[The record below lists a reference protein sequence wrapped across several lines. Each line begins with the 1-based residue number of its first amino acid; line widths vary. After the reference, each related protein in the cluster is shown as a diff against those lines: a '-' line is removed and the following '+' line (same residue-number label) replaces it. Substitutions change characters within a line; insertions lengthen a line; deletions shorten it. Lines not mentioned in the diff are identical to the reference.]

1 MHHKLP
7 LSVPTLVSCA
17 DFLTFCDT
25 LCFSAQ
31 QFMST
36 VVVAFFA
43 KKVYRFALP
52 LLLIV
57 LPFFLRVGATSRL
70 LAFVNHHRVESRR
83 FVEVVLHAT
92 SCSSDDADVDGHLD
106 LVMINSR
113 LWRFRVSHSHSLH
126 RIVMASRGHHLYRY
140 SISFSHAHVQTVT
153 TRTHTRSRSS
163 HNLFQSKPPEL
174 RSISCSIAPTQP
186 FWRFVFLQFE
196 LVHVRRKK
204 RAL

>member
-1 MHHKLP
+1 LRHSL
-7 LSVPTLVSCA
+7 L
-17 DFLTFCDT
+17 
-25 LCFSAQ
+25 LC
-31 QFMST
+31 ST
-36 VVVAFFA
+36 IHVDCCCCFFA

-57 LPFFLRVGATSRL
+57 LPFFLRAGASSRL

-92 SCSSDDADVDGHLD
+92 SCSSDDDADDGHLD